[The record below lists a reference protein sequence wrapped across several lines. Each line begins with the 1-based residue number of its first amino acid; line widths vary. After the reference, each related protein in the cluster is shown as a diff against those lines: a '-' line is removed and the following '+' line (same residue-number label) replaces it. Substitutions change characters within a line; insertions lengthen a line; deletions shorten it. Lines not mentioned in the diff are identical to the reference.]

1 MKKVNIA
8 VGGGACTG
16 KSTLA
21 AELFARLKEIGY
33 DFDLINEESRKLA
46 KEFGSCRSPFDRFY
60 LWRQQERE
68 ELRSSARDGFIT
80 DTPLFQYYAQAKQ
93 WRREKRDEL
102 AIRELFRMCAEM
114 KHRYALFVIAKNPR
128 EIRYKTD
135 GSRKGKR
142 AQAFVRHEIIR
153 TFVEHFIPDRVLF
166 VEGPL
171 EERTAQV
178 LKRLYAMGFRKVPRR
193 LRTARTITAK

>member
-8 VGGGACTG
+8 IGGGACTG

-21 AELFARLKEIGY
+21 AELFARLKELGY
-33 DFDLINEESRKLA
+33 DFDLVNEESRRLA

-80 DTPLFQYYAQAKQ
+80 DTPLFQYYAQALQ
-93 WRREKRDEL
+93 WKREKRDDL
-102 AIRELFRMCAEM
+102 AVRELFRMCLEM
-114 KHRYALFVIAKNPR
+114 RHRYSIFVIARDPH
-128 EIRYKTD
+128 EIRYKRD
-135 GSRKGKR
+135 GSRKGRRKH
-142 AQAFVRHEIIR
+142 AIARHEIIR
-153 TFVEHFIPDRVLF
+153 TFVEHFIHERVLY

-171 EERTAQV
+171 EARTAQV
-178 LKRLYAMGFRKVPRR
+178 MKKLYAMGFRKIPVR
-193 LRTARTITAK
+193 LRTT